1 MGSSKRRVHASP
13 VTQHMGVTLSF
24 SSVGFLLHKHGL
36 RIRVFFCWIN
46 HFITSKYP
54 FVPLVMFPSLKL
66 RVCDVRSATC
76 LPFECF
82 SVPYVSLSNFLRYTE
97 GVSVVIRIKM
107 DFGVYI
113 FTYSLAISETH
124 LESSIC
130 NQ

>member
-1 MGSSKRRVHASP
+1 
-13 VTQHMGVTLSF
+13 
-24 SSVGFLLHKHGL
+24 
-36 RIRVFFCWIN
+36 
-46 HFITSKYP
+46 
-54 FVPLVMFPSLKL
+54 MFPSLKL